1 MPKVSDAHRE
11 SRRDQILDAAL
22 RCFTTQGFQATTMA
36 DIIAA
41 SGLSAGAIYRYFPG
55 KQELAVATAKR
66 AISGRVED
74 VLAAADGGAISPGEA
89 LRAVAEG
96 FDREGIAFG
105 LIVQLW
111 GEAAS
116 RPEFRSVATTAFA
129 ALGQTFSALL
139 AAWAHERHGIPMA
152 QAQTWVRARLPIML
166 ALGQGFIVQSALL
179 PGFDREAYLAAVDRV
194 FA

>member
-22 RCFTTQGFQATTMA
+22 ECFTTQGFQATTMA

-41 SGLSAGAIYRYFPG
+41 SGLSAGAIYGYFPG

-74 VLAAADGGAISPGEA
+74 VLAAATGGAISPAAA

-96 FDREGIAFG
+96 FDRDGIAFG

-116 RPEFRSVATTAFA
+116 RPEFHSVATTAFA
-129 ALGQTFSALL
+129 ALGRTFGAQL
-139 AAWAHERHGIPMA
+139 AAWARAERGVSEA
-152 QAQTWVRARLPIML
+152 EAEAWVRERLPILL
-166 ALGQGFIVQSALL
+166 ALGQGLIIQSALL
-179 PGFDREAYLAAVDRV
+179 PGFDREHYLAAVERL
-194 FA
+194 FG